1 MICPRRIF
9 HSQERLDR
17 SVPRPMPPRGVP
29 LIGGL
34 KEIWPQIC
42 YMVLHGRSEL
52 GVHHLAFGRDQSQ
65 TRERPGKSR
74 PLEEVTWPR
83 KLKTLFLL
91 NGDCSSRS

>member
-17 SVPRPMPPRGVP
+17 SVPRPMTPRG
-29 LIGGL
+29 GAADR
-34 KEIWPQIC
+34 WPQGNLAPNL
-42 YMVLHGRSEL
+42 LHGATWKVGL